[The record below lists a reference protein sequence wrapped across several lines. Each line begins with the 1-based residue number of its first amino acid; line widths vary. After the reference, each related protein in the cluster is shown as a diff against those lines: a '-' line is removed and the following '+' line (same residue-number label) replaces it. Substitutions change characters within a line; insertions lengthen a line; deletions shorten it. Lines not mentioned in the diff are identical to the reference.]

1 MASIF
6 ANTRF
11 AFLAKQS
18 SSVSNDEPSVA
29 SSSAS
34 SSHTTGRAALL
45 PRENR
50 TALKT
55 IWLMSAFLA
64 IFMPILIRGIRMTTD
79 TRFQQQ
85 QQQEE
90 EGEYDGSS
98 TNQATSPALHFVYAW
113 QIVMFLVITVYGYN
127 VIHGQKSHDTLMG
140 ALLVWWQSNLLAML
154 LLSDSIQSRGGMEM
168 EVFYGQFPVLMFMTN
183 AWYVV
188 HGLIFCFLFAIRGVV
203 SKHRRQQQQQAGP
216 AAAAAANDE
225 QASKKIHDT
234 DHIYQRMDTPPSPTG
249 SAGDGGDYIIVV

>member
-18 SSVSNDEPSVA
+18 SSVSTDEPSVA

-34 SSHTTGRAALL
+34 SSHTTGRAL

-55 IWLMSAFLA
+55 LWLLGAFLA
-64 IFMPILIRGIRMTTD
+64 IVMPIVVRGIRMATD
-79 TRFQQQ
+79 HERFQQQ
-85 QQQEE
+85 QQDE
-90 EGEYDGSS
+90 DGSS
-98 TNQATSPALHFVYAW
+98 ADPEASRALHFVYAW
-113 QIVMFLVITVYGYN
+113 QIVMFLIITAYGYH

-140 ALLVWWQSNLLAML
+140 ALLVWWQYNLLAML
-154 LLSDSIQSRGGMEM
+154 LLSYSIEGRGGMEM

-203 SKHRRQQQQQAGP
+203 AKQQQQQQQSRLLAKTT
-216 AAAAAANDE
+216 ARA
-225 QASKKIHDT
+225 DT
-234 DHIYQRMDTPPSPTG
+234 DEDAIKSNKNNETDHTYQRMDDAPPSPTG
-249 SAGDGGDYIIVV
+249 NAGGGDNDFIIVI